1 MAILAQR
8 AREAGRLLS
17 SLVLRKER
25 AVPTWEQQEDAFMEG
40 AKLVAG
46 LNMAERSRM
55 AHETEEKA
63 MGELFDEEDIPR
75 WRRGGRRHEDYP
87 DSMEAEAHAPALF
100 AAKPAT
106 ELTPQDVALTSA
118 LQRLAL
124 DDDAGDHAH
133 WSVTSNE
140 RLQPLQHG
148 GAAKK
153 PIRAIIAC
161 TPQTTGGSCATPCHV
176 KRDRSTWA
184 DELAHPNYQG
194 VDPQRLSHDHLQEQ
208 RRGRELGPRRP
219 RQPAARSTCA
229 DVETWPLATV

>member
-25 AVPTWEQQEDAFMEG
+25 AVSTWEQQEDAFMEG

-124 DDDAGDHAH
+124 DDDAGDHAA
-133 WSVTSNE
+133 S
-140 RLQPLQHG
+140 
-148 GAAKK
+148 
-153 PIRAIIAC
+153 
-161 TPQTTGGSCATPCHV
+161 
-176 KRDRSTWA
+176 STW
-184 DELAHPNYQG
+184 
-194 VDPQRLSHDHLQEQ
+194 
-208 RRGRELGPRRP
+208 RRGKEAHQSDHRMHTTNNRWVMRHTMSCEERPQHMGRRTGAP
-219 RQPAARSTCA
+219 QLPGSRSPTA
-229 DVETWPLATV
+229 KS